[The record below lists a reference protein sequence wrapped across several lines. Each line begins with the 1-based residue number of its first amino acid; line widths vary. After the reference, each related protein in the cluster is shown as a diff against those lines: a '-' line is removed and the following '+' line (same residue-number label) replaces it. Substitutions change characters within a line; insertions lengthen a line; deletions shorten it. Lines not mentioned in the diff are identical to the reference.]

1 MRVHLEP
8 WVTSSQGCKLH
19 CRAHQSLAGDIS
31 RVNSWMPKTHRCH
44 FAPCEIVIIFNKEE
58 RWYIFICHERWLP
71 PFIRLSTFYM
81 SPEKIT
87 HFICRKIG
95 FFVCREKSIRAL
107 CTKNFCA
114 SNAAIRKILGFLAS
128 GSLPLLLPAPPSGAW
143 AQLSWTPA
151 QRTPASCEEDLVTA
165 DNGVVIYKPS
175 LSQLLIA

>member
-1 MRVHLEP
+1 MWQKCSCIPDGTQTSKNNRHFFSMVTMRVHLEP

-95 FFVCREKSIRAL
+95 FFVCREKYIRAL

-128 GSLPLLLPAPPSGAW
+128 GFWPPPPCPTVWSVGSIV
-143 AQLSWTPA
+143 LDTC
-151 QRTPASCEEDLVTA
+151 TTDT
-165 DNGVVIYKPS
+165 G
-175 LSQLLIA
+175 